1 MKFLILSVTTGHG
14 HNQTASAIKNE
25 IEKHGHQADILDAFE
40 HISKVIYK
48 SLAKGYLLSTSKT
61 PKAFGRFYRSA
72 EKKVKRDTPLSFQN
86 ISNTLFSKKITG
98 YINETKPDVIIC
110 THVFGALTFRKDE
123 LEYEGV
129 KLAGIITDYT
139 IHPYWDVTDL
149 DYYIIPNEK
158 LEYQAAFKG
167 IKGKIL
173 PFGIP
178 ILPEFSEKED
188 KKTAREK
195 LGIPDKK
202 TVLVMSGSMG
212 FGKVYKNLIK
222 LDGLKEDFQIIT
234 VCGNNKKLK
243 EKIDR
248 KGFEKIILNYGYTK
262 NVSELMNCADI
273 IITKPGGITVSESL
287 AKKLPMILS
296 EPIPGHEERNCE
308 FLQNVGAAI
317 RATDTYPINEALHML
332 LSDDDRRES
341 MVKSIEK
348 IRKPNAAE
356 NLVKFFIEKNGSE

>member
-14 HNQTASAIKNE
+14 HNQTAAAIKNE
-25 IEKHGHQADILDAFE
+25 IEKLGHHADVLDAFE

-48 SLAKGYLLSTSKT
+48 SLAKGYLLSTAKT

-72 EKKVKRDTPLSFQN
+72 EKKIKKDTPLSFQN
-86 ISNTLFSKKITG
+86 ISNTLFSKKITK

-123 LEYEGV
+123 LEYKNVRIAGV
-129 KLAGIITDYT
+129 ITDYT

-158 LEYQAAFKG
+158 LEYQAGIKG

-178 ILPEFSEKED
+178 ILPKFSETENKKE
-188 KKTAREK
+188 AREK

-212 FGKVYKNLIK
+212 FGKVYKNLIR
-222 LDGLKEDFQIIT
+222 LDALKEDFQIIT

-243 EKIDR
+243 EKIDK
-248 KGFEKIILNYGYTK
+248 KGFKKIAINYGYTQ
-262 NVSELMNCADI
+262 NVSELMNTADI
-273 IITKPGGITVSESL
+273 IITKPGGITVSEALS
-287 AKKLPMILS
+287 KKLPMILS
-296 EPIPGHEERNCE
+296 DPIPGHEERNCE
-308 FLQNVGAAI
+308 FLQNAGAAI
-317 RATDTYPINEALHML
+317 RATETYRIDEALHL
-332 LSDDDRRES
+332 LLNDDDRRES
-341 MVKSIEK
+341 MVKCIEK
-348 IRKPNAAE
+348 IRKPDAAE
-356 NLVKFFIEKNGSE
+356 NLVRFFI